1 MYIQPALQSPLS
13 ERFGEFWN
21 NSSHTVLLFTL
32 PVLTKR
38 CQNSISLFKLKY
50 CLRLTPQTI
59 VYEDAIF
66 YSDSVHLGQNHAVHK
81 FFWNI
86 QQIRN
91 CEKCKLYCA
100 ESIVYCYTKY
110 ICTRI
115 VYCYT
120 KYICSAR
127 VLYAEHDSPQSY
139 CFRAWINAIVQF
151 PNLNLRA
158 HAQSNGFQS
167 LTRHNR
173 KDSRVWLNAIE

>member
-1 MYIQPALQSPLS
+1 MYIQPTLQSPLS

-66 YSDSVHLGQNHAVHK
+66 HSDSVHLGQNHAVHK

-120 KYICSAR
+120 KYTCTRIVR
-127 VLYAEHDSPQSY
+127 WVWLT
-139 CFRAWINAIVQF
+139 AIVLF
-151 PNLNLRA
+151 PSLNQRNRA
-158 HAQSNGFQS
+158 VPKS
-167 LTRHNR
+167 
-173 KDSRVWLNAIE
+173 DSACACAIEWIPESDSTQS